1 MDEMETMAVGW
12 RRKNGGR
19 GREGREG
26 GQSPRAKYEVSQRLT
41 CLEAQ
46 PPHHHT
52 QDTGG
57 GQKDTCDT
65 TQPGCQCNAMV
76 DFASFPQLHLQ
87 SQEGEKVII
96 GGISGLP
103 SVHTVQKLYISYV
116 YYHCKVLDR

>member
-1 MDEMETMAVGW
+1 ME
-12 RRKNGGR
+12 GG
-19 GREGREG
+19 GREG

-65 TQPGCQCNAMV
+65 TQHGCQW
-76 DFASFPQLHLQ
+76 STLQ
-87 SQEGEKVII
+87 AFLNSTFRAKKERR
-96 GGISGLP
+96 SL
-103 SVHTVQKLYISYV
+103 
-116 YYHCKVLDR
+116 

>member
-1 MDEMETMAVGW
+1 MAKVMDEMETMAVGW

-19 GREGREG
+19 GRGGREG

-57 GQKDTCDT
+57 GEKDTCDI
-65 TQPGCQCNAMV
+65 TQPGWMPMV
-76 DFASFPQLHLQ
+76 DFASFPQSH
-87 SQEGEKVII
+87 EGERVII
-96 GGISGLP
+96 GATVPGILCSSDDTL
-103 SVHTVQKLYISYV
+103 
-116 YYHCKVLDR
+116 

>member
-1 MDEMETMAVGW
+1 MAKVMDEMETMAVGW

-19 GREGREG
+19 GGREG

-65 TQPGCQCNAMV
+65 TQPGWMPMV

-87 SQEGEKVII
+87 SEEGERVIK
-96 GGISGLP
+96 GGTVPRILCTSGLP
-103 SVHTVQKLYISYV
+103 SFHKLYASYV
-116 YYHCKVLDR
+116 SSW